1 MRKTT
6 IALSALP
13 LLVTLVAAPTVAA
26 QPELSGAPVEFNV
39 LAKDGASAASVE
51 QAVKAAGGTVL
62 ERNDAVGLLTAK
74 APANG
79 FTERLARSG
88 SVLSAAKVQSIG
100 HSPEAGKKKRK
111 DADVEKDRGNGNKA
125 QNQAATPVGLDPLD
139 EQLWGLKSIRADLAR
154 DKTTGDKRVKVGI
167 IDTGVDASHPDIA
180 PNFDRKLSRNFTKD
194 IPFDELGNE
203 IDGPC
208 EYRGC
213 VDPADVDHG
222 GHGTHVAGIVAAAA
236 NGFGLSGVAPGVSI
250 VNLRAGQDYGFF
262 FLQPTVNA
270 LTYAADNG
278 IDVVNMSFYVDPWLY
293 NCDNNPADTPEQ
305 QAQQRTIKTAVTRAL
320 RYAHRK
326 GVTLISAYGND
337 HTDAGK
343 PLPDTTSP
351 DFPLGTEHERTIDNA
366 TCQSMPSEGPHVLN
380 VSSYGPS
387 GAKSDFSTYGLEQ
400 ISVSAPGGYRR
411 DYFGTPWYN
420 SLDNMILSTYP
431 QNVLVAEGFVD
442 AAGNVTPDGAAVGVI
457 KLDRPG
463 AYYRPLQG
471 TSMAAPHATGVA
483 ALIIST
489 YGKFRGGDANL
500 DPDKVERVL
509 EGTATAT
516 PCPTPRTVDY
526 LDEQR
531 PADWTATCEG
541 DLEFNGFY
549 GHGQIDAYQA
559 VVAGQKF
566 LK

>member
-1 MRKTT
+1 MRKTI
-6 IALSALP
+6 IAASALP
-13 LLVTLVAAPTVAA
+13 LLVTLMAAPTVSALP
-26 QPELSGAPVEFNV
+26 QLSGAPVEFNV
-39 LAKDGASAASVE
+39 LAKDGASAAQVE
-51 QAVKAAGGTVL
+51 QAVKAAGGTIL

-74 APANG
+74 APVNG

-88 SVLSAAKVQSIG
+88 SVQSATKVQTIG
-100 HSPEAGKKKRK
+100 HAPGANKKKRK
-111 DADVEKDRGNGNKA
+111 DNVEKDRGNGNKA
-125 QNQAATPVGLDPLD
+125 QNQAKTPVGLDPLD

-154 DKTTGDKRVKVGI
+154 DKTIGDKRVKVGI
-167 IDTGVDASHPDIA
+167 IDTGIDASHPDIA
-180 PNFDRKLSRNFTKD
+180 PNFDRRLSRNFTKD

-222 GHGTHVAGIVAAAA
+222 GHGTHVAGTVAAAA
-236 NGFGLSGVAPGVSI
+236 NGFGLSGVAPGVSL

-305 QAQQRTIKTAVTRAL
+305 QAQQRMIKTAMTRAL
-320 RYAHRK
+320 NYAHRK

-343 PLPDTTSP
+343 PLPDLSSP
-351 DFPLGTEHERTIDNA
+351 DFPLGTEHPRTIDNA
-366 TCQSMPSEGPHVLN
+366 TCQSMPSEHPNVIN

-387 GAKSDFSTYGLEQ
+387 GMKADYSTYGLEQ

-420 SLDNMILSTYP
+420 SLDNVILSTYP
-431 QNVLVAEGFVD
+431 RAALFTEGFVD
-442 AAGNVTPDGAAVGVI
+442 ADGNITPEGVTAGVI
-457 KLDRPG
+457 KLDRPN

-489 YGKFRGGDANL
+489 YGKFKGGDVSL
-500 DPDKVERVL
+500 DPAKVERVL

-516 PCPTPRTVDY
+516 PCPTPRTLDY
-526 LDEQR
+526 PDRGDEY
-531 PADWTATCEG
+531 TATCEG

-559 VVAGQKF
+559 IVGGAKF

>member
-1 MRKTT
+1 MRKTI
-6 IALSALP
+6 IAASALP
-13 LLVTLVAAPTVAA
+13 LLVTLMAAPTVSALP
-26 QPELSGAPVEFNV
+26 QLSGAPVEFNV
-39 LAKDGASAASVE
+39 LTKDGASATQVE
-51 QAVKAAGGTVL
+51 QAVKAAGGTIL

-79 FTERLARSG
+79 FTERLARNG
-88 SVLSAAKVQSIG
+88 SVMSATKSQTIG
-100 HSPEAGKKKRK
+100 HAPGAGKKKRDK
-111 DADVEKDRGNGNKA
+111 DVEKERGTGNKN
-125 QNQAATPVGLDPLD
+125 QNQAKTPVGLDPLD

-154 DKTTGDKRVKVGI
+154 DKTIGDKRVKVGI
-167 IDTGVDASHPDIA
+167 IDTGVEASHPDIA

-222 GHGTHVAGIVAAAA
+222 GHGTHVAGTVAAAA

-305 QAQQRTIKTAVTRAL
+305 QAQQRMIKTAMTRAL
-320 RYAHRK
+320 NYAHRK

-337 HTDAGK
+337 ATDAGK
-343 PLPDTTSP
+343 PKPDTSSP
-351 DFPLGTEHERTIDNA
+351 DFPLNTAHNRTIDNA
-366 TCQSMPSEGPHVLN
+366 TCQSMPSEHPNVIN
-380 VSSYGPS
+380 VSAYGPS
-387 GAKSDFSTYGLEQ
+387 GNKSDFSTYGLEQ
-400 ISVSAPGGYRR
+400 ISVSAPGGFRF
-411 DYFGTPWYN
+411 DYPGTPWFKSY
-420 SLDNMILSTYP
+420 DNNILSTYP
-431 QNVLVAEGFVD
+431 QKVLVEEGYVD
-442 AAGNVTPDGAAVGVI
+442 AAGNVTPGGAAVGVV

-463 AYYRPLQG
+463 AYYKPLQG

-489 YGKFRGGDANL
+489 YGKFKGNDVSL
-500 DPDKVERVL
+500 DPTKVERVL

-516 PCPTPRTVDY
+516 PCPTPRTVTY
-526 LDEQR
+526 PER

-559 VVAGQKF
+559 IVGGAKF